1 MESSANLANKKIYQ
15 VPTLIRYGSLTDMT
29 TASSNKQ
36 STRDNGTAKAQKTG

>member
-36 STRDNGTAKAQKTG
+36 SRDNGSGKTQKTG